1 LKRLGLGEANYEQW
15 KTDVRSVALK
25 ATRNQ
30 SNDLSQAVK
39 RGTTDDDDILS
50 IALKPINISPDN
62 LTVHARENLLNCL
75 KQIYPKW

>member
-1 LKRLGLGEANYEQW
+1 VGEEKYEQW

-39 RGTTDDDDILS
+39 RGTADDELLS
-50 IALKPINISPDN
+50 IALKPINISADD
-62 LTVHARENLLNCL
+62 LTVHAREHLLNCL
-75 KQIYPKW
+75 RQIYPKW